1 MEIYHV
7 FSESYEIL
15 ISGVD
20 ENETSDPTLT
30 HRVIMFRCLIETR
43 LAEELANCVSVT
55 QWLQSQNRSVYKHWL
70 VVMATGLMISKSLG
84 SQ

>member
-1 MEIYHV
+1 MEIYHNV

-15 ISGVD
+15 ISGID

-43 LAEELANCVSVT
+43 LAEELANCV
-55 QWLQSQNRSVYKHWL
+55 KD
-70 VVMATGLMISKSLG
+70 
-84 SQ
+84 

>member
-1 MEIYHV
+1 MK
-7 FSESYEIL
+7 
-15 ISGVD
+15 
-20 ENETSDPTLT
+20 
-30 HRVIMFRCLIETR
+30 
-43 LAEELANCVSVT
+43 LAFKKTQKWWENCVNVT